1 MYRFKKEKY
10 NELMNGRMAMWLAE
24 QIGYNV
30 STVSRIF
37 NGRLCKRAL
46 AIAIVKTMDS
56 NHDVEYFFD
65 KIDDKGE

>member
-10 NELMNGRMAMWLAE
+10 DELMNGRMSLWLAE
-24 QIGYNV
+24 QLGYNV
-30 STVSRIF
+30 STLSRIF
-37 NGRLCKRAL
+37 NGRPCKRAL

-56 NHDVEYFFD
+56 IRDVEYFFD